1 MDKEALV
8 NIILSDLSEIETMVK
23 SFRGQGEIPKAFIE
37 LTEKKTANLLDEFV
51 LLKSLNNNSP
61 LQAKGYE
68 STSKTPDISLPPTPP
83 VTPFVEK
90 TNAPAPPATQ
100 SSPPQPIQNPAEG
113 TKFPVENEEV
123 EESMSKVVKP
133 EEVLETEIT
142 EKVKSKNNVSVIVEP
157 KIEASIKTIGES
169 FGGDKNSVND
179 LIAKTQQPN
188 DKKSLKGKPIGDLTK
203 GLGIN
208 DRFMF
213 QRELFSGKA
222 EVMNQTLQQ
231 INQMPDLNSALSFL
245 QSNFDWDKE
254 QEITKA
260 FLSYIERKF

>member
-23 SFRGQGEIPKAFIE
+23 SFQGQAEIPKAFIE

-51 LLKSLNNNSP
+51 LLKSLNNNNP
-61 LQAKGYE
+61 LQAKVYE
-68 STSKTPDISLPPTPP
+68 STSKAPDISAPSIPP
-83 VTPFVEK
+83 VTPFIEK
-90 TNAPAPPATQ
+90 TDAP
-100 SSPPQPIQNPAEG
+100 SSPSSSSVEVPKLPI
-113 TKFPVENEEV
+113 ENHEEK
-123 EESMSKVVKP
+123 ESIPKEVKP
-133 EEVLETEIT
+133 KEVLETEVT
-142 EKVKSKNNVSVIVEP
+142 ENVKSIDNVAVIMEA
-157 KIEASIKTIGES
+157 KTEASIKTIGES

-179 LIAKTQQPN
+179 LLAKNQQPS
-188 DKKSLKGKPIGDLTK
+188 DKKSIKGKPIDDLTK

-245 QSNFDWDKE
+245 QSNFGWDRE
-254 QEITKA
+254 QETTKA

>member
-51 LLKSLNNNSP
+51 LLKSLNNNNS
-61 LQAKGYE
+61 LQSKVYE
-68 STSKTPDISLPPTPP
+68 PIFKTPDSSTQPTPQ
-83 VTPFVEK
+83 VTPFIKADVPIPPPVPPTQSPIEYQKLPVEK
-90 TNAPAPPATQ
+90 H
-100 SSPPQPIQNPAEG
+100 E
-113 TKFPVENEEV
+113 VENSSAKEV
-123 EESMSKVVKP
+123 TPVVAI
-133 EEVLETEIT
+133 ETPIT
-142 EKVKSKNNVSVIVEP
+142 ENVKSKNNVSVIVEP
-157 KIEASIKTIGES
+157 KTEASIKTIGES
-169 FGGDKNSVND
+169 YGGDKNSVND
-179 LIAKTQQPN
+179 LIAKTHQPN
-188 DKKSLKGKPIGDLTK
+188 DKKSLKGKPIDDLTK
-203 GLGIN
+203 SLGIN

-213 QRELFSGKA
+213 QRELFAGKA

-231 INQMPDLNSALSFL
+231 INQMPDLNSTLSFL

-254 QEITKA
+254 QEAVKA

>member
-1 MDKEALV
+1 MDKEALL
-8 NIILSDLSEIETMVK
+8 NIILSDLGEIETMVK

-37 LTEKKTANLLDEFV
+37 LTEGKMANLMDEFV
-51 LLKSLNNNSP
+51 LLKSLNNSNP
-61 LQAKGYE
+61 LQSKAHE
-68 STSKTPDISLPPTPP
+68 PIFKTPDTMAQPTSP
-83 VTPFVEK
+83 VTPVAEK
-90 TNAPAPPATQ
+90 VDVPVPPSEPSIPNTIEEA
-100 SSPPQPIQNPAEG
+100 
-113 TKFPVENEEV
+113 KLPVENQEIEKSSPN
-123 EESMSKVVKP
+123 ETKPIVVK
-133 EEVLETEIT
+133 ETAIT
-142 EKVKSKNNVSVIVEP
+142 ENVKSKDNVSVIVEP
-157 KIEASIKTIGES
+157 KTEASIKTIGES

-188 DKKSLKGKPIGDLTK
+188 DKKSFKGKPIDDLTK

-213 QRELFSGKA
+213 QRELFAGKA

-231 INQMPDLNSALSFL
+231 INQMPDLNSALLFL

-254 QEITKA
+254 QEAAKA

>member
-1 MDKEALV
+1 MDKEALL
-8 NIILSDLSEIETMVK
+8 NIILSDLGEIETMVK

-37 LTEKKTANLLDEFV
+37 LTEKKMAYLMDEFV
-51 LLKSLNNNSP
+51 LLKSLNNSNP
-61 LQAKGYE
+61 LQSKAHEPIFKTADT
-68 STSKTPDISLPPTPP
+68 STQATQPA
-83 VTPFVEK
+83 TPFTEK
-90 TNAPAPPATQ
+90 ADVHVPPPAPPIP
-100 SSPPQPIQNPAEG
+100 SPIEEPKLPI
-113 TKFPVENEEV
+113 ENHEV
-123 EESMSKVVKP
+123 EQSRPKEVKP
-133 EEVLETEIT
+133 IVAIETPT
-142 EKVKSKNNVSVIVEP
+142 TDNVKSKDSVSVIVEP
-157 KIEASIKTIGES
+157 KTEASIKTIGES

-179 LIAKTQQPN
+179 LIAKTQQPG
-188 DKKSLKGKPIGDLTK
+188 DKKSFKGKPIDDLTK

-213 QRELFSGKA
+213 QRELFAGKA

-254 QEITKA
+254 HEAVKA